1 MLILTLQ
8 PPVLQ
13 YPLQQRQGLEDS
25 EKLLLLLSGFDAA
38 MLGCCSMNTKSTLH
52 KAPVATKTC
61 CNL

>member
-38 MLGCCSMNTKSTLH
+38 MLGCCFMNIKSTLH
-52 KAPVATKTC
+52 KAPVATKTY